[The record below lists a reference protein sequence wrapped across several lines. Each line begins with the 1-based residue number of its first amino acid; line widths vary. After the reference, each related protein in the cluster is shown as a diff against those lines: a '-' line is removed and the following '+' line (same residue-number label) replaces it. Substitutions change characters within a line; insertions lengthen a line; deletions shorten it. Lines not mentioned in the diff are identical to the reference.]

1 MNLLKRITDNE
12 IFGTG
17 GNSLSEQRKTV
28 RVVLLDDDNLA
39 SVLYLGK
46 YNFYMMPGGGIEE
59 NETPEQALHR
69 ETQEETGCD
78 SEIICNLGI
87 IEENS
92 LIYNYSCLSLCF
104 LAKIKGE
111 KGLLN
116 LTQEESD
123 EETQV
128 QWHNL
133 HEILRLIK
141 NQNVDELKLIRDER
155 SIAIMKFIQERDITL
170 LNEAIKVLTHQ
181 AEEKLCV

>member
-1 MNLLKRITDNE
+1 MNILKRITDKE

-17 GNSLSEQRKTV
+17 GTGLSEPRKTV
-28 RVVLLDDDNLA
+28 RVVLLDDNNLA
-39 SVLYLGK
+39 AVLYLGK
-46 YNFYMMPGGGIEE
+46 YNFYMIPGGGIEE
-59 NETPEQALHR
+59 NETPEQALQR
-69 ETQEETGCD
+69 ETQEETGCG
-78 SEIICNLGI
+78 SEIICSLGI

-92 LIYNYSCLSLCF
+92 LIYNISGLSLCF

-111 KGLLN
+111 KGLPN

-141 NQNVDELKLIRDER
+141 SQNIDELKLVKDER
-155 SIAIMKFIQERDITL
+155 IIAIMKFIQERDIAL
-170 LNEAIKVLTHQ
+170 LNEAIKI
-181 AEEKLCV
+181 LCCSYTTN